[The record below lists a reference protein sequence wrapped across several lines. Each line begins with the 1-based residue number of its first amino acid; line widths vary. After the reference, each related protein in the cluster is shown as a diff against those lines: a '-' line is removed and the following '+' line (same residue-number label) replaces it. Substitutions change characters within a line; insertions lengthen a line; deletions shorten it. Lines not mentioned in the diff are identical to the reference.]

1 MIAHLVLR
9 VADIE
14 RSRSFYSALGL
25 EFVAEKHGAGP
36 RHYACEEGA
45 TVLELY
51 PEGGRSAGVIRLGLH
66 VESACAAET
75 GLREL
80 GRLEIVG
87 RDAATQTLTVRDPDG
102 NTIDLVERSANPQ

>member
-14 RSRSFYSALGL
+14 RSRSFYGALGL
-25 EFVAEKHGAGP
+25 EFVAEKHGEGP

-51 PEGGRSAGVIRLGLH
+51 PRGGRSPGVIRLGLRID
-66 VESACAAET
+66 SARLAEAE
-75 GLREL
+75 LRKL

-87 RDAATQTLTVRDPDG
+87 RDAATRTMTIRDPDG
-102 NTIDLVERSANPQ
+102 NTIDLVER